1 MMFYSSEGPL
11 WKVDDKLSN
20 NKNKGEKD
28 RSQFDQLSNRL
39 PKRQQI
45 IMFSKIQHLENS
57 KKNFYGMIKI
67 NLLDST
73 SSLELQF
80 GMEVRC
86 SG

>member
-1 MMFYSSEGPL
+1 MFYSSEGPL

>member
-1 MMFYSSEGPL
+1 LGQKFMMFYSSEGPL

-67 NLLDST
+67 
-73 SSLELQF
+73 
-80 GMEVRC
+80 
-86 SG
+86 